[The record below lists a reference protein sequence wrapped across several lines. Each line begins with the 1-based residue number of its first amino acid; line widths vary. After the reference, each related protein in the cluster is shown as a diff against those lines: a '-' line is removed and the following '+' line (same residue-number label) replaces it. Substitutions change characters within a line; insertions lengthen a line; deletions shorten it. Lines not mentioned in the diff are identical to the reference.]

1 MEGGLFEVGKRGTQ
15 NICQKFDEVFTVHMH
30 SFFLY
35 FFFKSLLKGSIR
47 SWGDCVDVQYNNPFS
62 NLTTHVHRFMAVGGT
77 IKP

>member
-1 MEGGLFEVGKRGTQ
+1 MEGGLFEVGKRCTQ

-30 SFFLY
+30 SFFSFT
-35 FFFKSLLKGSIR
+35 FFQESIKKEQLV
-47 SWGDCVDVQYNNPFS
+47 GECDDVQYNNPFS